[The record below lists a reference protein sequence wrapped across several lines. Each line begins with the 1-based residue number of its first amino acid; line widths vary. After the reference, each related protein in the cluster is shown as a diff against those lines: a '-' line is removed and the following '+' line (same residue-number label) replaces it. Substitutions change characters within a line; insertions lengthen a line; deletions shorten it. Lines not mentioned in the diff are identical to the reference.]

1 MSPRPDVGVERKNQI
16 IEAATTV
23 FARLGFNQ
31 ARMDDIVEES
41 GLSKG
46 TIYWYFNSKD
56 EIISAILEKM
66 MTREIAHLDEAMMSN
81 LSAKENL
88 QIFAKYIVEDILM
101 LKPLIPILFE
111 FMALQT
117 RNKSIQQTINKFYM
131 TYMEVITPIIQQ
143 GIDRHEFRPVN
154 AESVAI
160 AIGSIFE
167 GTILLWSYAPEI
179 VNIEEHTQSS
189 INLLIEGLELNNP

>member
-1 MSPRPDVGVERKNQI
+1 MSPRPDVSEDRKNQI
-16 IEAATTV
+16 LDAATTV
-23 FARLGFNQ
+23 IARLGFNQ

-56 EIISAILEKM
+56 KIISAILEKM
-66 MTREIAHLDEAMMSN
+66 MTREIAQMDEALMSN

-88 QIFAKYIVEDILM
+88 QTFTKYIVKDILD
-101 LKPLIPILFE
+101 LKPLMPILFE
-111 FMALQT
+111 FWALQT
-117 RNKSIQQTINKFYM
+117 RNKSVQQTINKFYM
-131 TYMEVITPIIQQ
+131 TYIAVITPIIQQ

-179 VNIEEHTQSS
+179 VDIEEHTHSS
-189 INLLIEGLELNNP
+189 VDLLIEGLAVKI